1 MPVLTIVGERVYYI
15 FRDIVRHD
23 GKSEQEL
30 EAGTEAEMADYWIVL
45 KLIYPCLSFISQ
57 ATCLGMVSPTV
68 DWAFLQQLVI
78 KKGHSTL

>member
-1 MPVLTIVGERVYYI
+1 LEEERYTSRSQCI
-15 FRDIVRHD
+15 LERNQGRDSSR
-23 GKSEQEL
+23 KL